1 MTQLAVGL
9 LIGLVVGGVV
19 VGLAGRRAGR
29 HRLANVQRSLDRAT
43 EDLLEA
49 ERDSV
54 RRGQA
59 QDLILNAMQEGV
71 LLFDPAGAA
80 VFANEALPRH
90 LGVAPATVDRLAPS
104 SLRDAVRR
112 AGFVGSAMV
121 AEVELGAPT
130 RWLRA
135 TAQPVGTDGTVL
147 MVVRDV
153 TEARR
158 LDAIRR
164 DFVSNASHELKTP
177 VASIRAVAET
187 LGDGALQDPT
197 VAGRF
202 IEQLERDADRLGR
215 IVADLLDLSRLET
228 GSDRIARVAVD
239 TLAEDEVTRRSEAA
253 GAAGVSLDVQVDG
266 VPAIQGSARDIALLL
281 GNLIDNAISYTQP
294 GGSVTVEVRA
304 EVDAVIVRISD
315 TGIGIPQRELPRIFE
330 RFYRVDR
337 ARSRDTGG
345 TGLGLSIVRHVTEN
359 HGGEVSVTSELGHGS
374 VFEVRLPT
382 GPAAP

>member
-9 LIGLVVGGVV
+9 LIGLVLGGAV
-19 VGLAGRRAGR
+19 VGWAGRRAGR
-29 HRLANVQRSLDRAT
+29 HRLANVQRGLDRAT

-71 LLFDPAGAA
+71 LLFDPRGAA
-80 VFANEALPRH
+80 VFANEAVTRH
-90 LGVAPATVDRLAPS
+90 LEVAPATVDQLAS
-104 SLRDAVRR
+104 ISLRDAVHR
-112 AGFVGSAMV
+112 AGFVGSTMV

-153 TEARR
+153 TETRR

-187 LGDGALQDPT
+187 LGDGALEDPT

-228 GSDRIARVAVD
+228 GSERSGRVAVD
-239 TLAEDEVTRRSEAA
+239 ALAEDEVARRSGTAA
-253 GAAGVSLDVQVDG
+253 AAGVSLDVQVDG
-266 VPAIQGSARDIALLL
+266 VPAIQGSARDLALLL

-304 EVDAVIVRISD
+304 EPDAVIVRVAD

-337 ARSRDTGG
+337 ARSRETGG

-359 HGGEVSVTSELGHGS
+359 HGGEVTVTSELGQGS
-374 VFEVRLPT
+374 IFEVFLPT
-382 GPAAP
+382 APVAP

>member
-9 LIGLVVGGVV
+9 LIGLVAGGVV
-19 VGLAGRRAGR
+19 VGWAGSQAGR
-29 HRLANVQRSLDRAT
+29 HRLANVQRGLDRAT

-59 QDLILNAMQEGV
+59 QDLILNAMLEGV
-71 LLFDPAGAA
+71 LLFDPDGTA

-90 LGVAPATVDRLAPS
+90 LGSAPSTVDHLAAS

-197 VAGRF
+197 AAGRF

-228 GSDRIARVAVD
+228 GSDRLDRVAVD
-239 TLAEDEVTRRSEAA
+239 TLAQVEVARRSEM
-253 GAAGVSLDVQVDG
+253 
-266 VPAIQGSARDIALLL
+266 
-281 GNLIDNAISYTQP
+281 
-294 GGSVTVEVRA
+294 A
-304 EVDAVIVRISD
+304 EACRL
-315 TGIGIPQRELPRIFE
+315 TGTP
-330 RFYRVDR
+330 
-337 ARSRDTGG
+337 RSRG
-345 TGLGLSIVRHVTEN
+345 RPA
-359 HGGEVSVTSELGHGS
+359 TSRCYS
-374 VFEVRLPT
+374 AT
-382 GPAAP
+382 